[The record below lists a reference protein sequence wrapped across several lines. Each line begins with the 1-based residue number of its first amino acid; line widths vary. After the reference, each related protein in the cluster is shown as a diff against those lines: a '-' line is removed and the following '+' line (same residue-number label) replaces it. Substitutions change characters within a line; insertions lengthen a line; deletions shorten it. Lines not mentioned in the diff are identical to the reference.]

1 MINLIV
7 EGPKRYFKRFRY
19 LKRFRLYN
27 PTSRSGK
34 DFSRRDMV
42 ESRTGPD
49 SHAISELPCDLRIE
63 MQGRPSKSQDAE
75 VPSS

>member
-7 EGPKRYFKRFRY
+7 EGPKRYFKRFRC

-27 PTSRSGK
+27 RIFGSGK
-34 DFSRRDMV
+34 DFSRRNMV
-42 ESRTGPD
+42 ESRTLQKSHPGNCKVRD
-49 SHAISELPCDLRIE
+49 SKGE